1 MASRVS
7 WKVHARFRAG
17 ENPEI
22 TSKDYLSLFK
32 ELRDLTSYDELGLDM
47 IGDEKTALFV
57 IISDTDDTFNFIVS
71 IMYTQL
77 FNLLC
82 DRADDVYHGRL
93 PVHVRCLLDEFAN
106 IGQIPKFEKLIA
118 TIRSREI
125 SASIILQSKSQLKAI
140 YKDNADTIEG
150 NCDTT
155 LFLGGKE
162 KTTLKEMAEILGKE
176 TIDLYNTSDTR
187 GTSQSYGLN
196 YQKTEKEL
204 MSQDEIAVMDGGKCI
219 MQLRGVRPFFSN
231 KFDITKHKQYRL
243 LSDYDEKN
251 AFDIE
256 KYVKNLYKAKIREND
271 TVDEV
276 EDAGVIEAWQLNI
289 EKLNMEH
296 VNLSESFWT
305 KSPEV
310 TETEFWMYLG
320 KAKKQS
326 TRHSQSPN
334 WMYRMPAGFF
344 LKDCPVFILP

>member
-1 MASRVS
+1 
-7 WKVHARFRAG
+7 
-17 ENPEI
+17 
-22 TSKDYLSLFK
+22 
-32 ELRDLTSYDELGLDM
+32 
-47 IGDEKTALFV
+47 
-57 IISDTDDTFNFIVS
+57 
-71 IMYTQL
+71 
-77 FNLLC
+77 
-82 DRADDVYHGRL
+82 
-93 PVHVRCLLDEFAN
+93 
-106 IGQIPKFEKLIA
+106 
-118 TIRSREI
+118 
-125 SASIILQSKSQLKAI
+125 
-140 YKDNADTIEG
+140 
-150 NCDTT
+150 
-155 LFLGGKE
+155 
-162 KTTLKEMAEILGKE
+162 
-176 TIDLYNTSDTR
+176 
-187 GTSQSYGLN
+187 
-196 YQKTEKEL
+196 

-320 KAKKQS
+320 KDKTK
-326 TRHSQSPN
+326 R
-334 WMYRMPAGFF
+334 PA
-344 LKDCPVFILP
+344 